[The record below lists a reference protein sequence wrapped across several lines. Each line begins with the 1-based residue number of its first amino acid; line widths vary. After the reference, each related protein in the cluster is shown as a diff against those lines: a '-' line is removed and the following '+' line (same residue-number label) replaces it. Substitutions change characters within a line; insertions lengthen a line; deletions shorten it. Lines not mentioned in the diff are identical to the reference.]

1 MHSVGGLSCHL
12 QELEETE
19 LTLVAS
25 AATLAEMC
33 THLEGCREIAVDL
46 EHHSYRSFLG
56 ITCLMQVWLSDAPAC
71 VRLGLPQLQ

>member
-1 MHSVGGLSCHL
+1 MISCQLCHALGGPSCYL

-33 THLEGCREIAVDL
+33 THLEGCREIAVVP
-46 EHHSYRSFLG
+46 G
-56 ITCLMQVWLSDAPAC
+56 APQ
-71 VRLGLPQLQ
+71 LPQLPRHHLPHAGAAL